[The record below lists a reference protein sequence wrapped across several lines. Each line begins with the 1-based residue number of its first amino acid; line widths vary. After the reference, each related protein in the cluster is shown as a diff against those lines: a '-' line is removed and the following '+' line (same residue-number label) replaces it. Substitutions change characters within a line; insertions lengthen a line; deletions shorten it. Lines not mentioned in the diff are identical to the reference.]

1 MTDVEMGFKEVI
13 ELHESSLLGSL
24 KEEEMRTR
32 TGTGRGG
39 DGHVGTR
46 ERVST
51 ARSREKPQGRPACPQ
66 LDLGLPASSP

>member
-1 MTDVEMGFKEVI
+1 MEMGLKEVI

-24 KEEEMRTR
+24 KEGDEDMDRHR
-32 TGTGRGG
+32 GGG
-39 DGHVGTR
+39 DGRVGTQ